1 MMKRDRQSSPVLP
14 PAMSVALKLYEQ
26 LTETADE
33 RQRFRLI
40 ADAIGRLEDSWPR
53 PSDVARTSDVR
64 ESELRLQ
71 KEIEGVRKEIESLRK
86 DTESLRNETV
96 SLRKDTE
103 SLRKETVSLRKEIEA
118 IRRDIEEIRREI
130 EAIRKESMES
140 ESRLRKEIEQVRT
153 ETEQVRRETAQVR
166 LEVERVRGEIGAV
179 EIRLHQALHRQTVWI
194 IGAVGAVVGLI
205 RLLDYLVQ

>member
-1 MMKRDRQSSPVLP
+1 
-14 PAMSVALKLYEQ
+14 MSVALKLYEQ

-71 KEIEGVRKEIESLRK
+71 KEIEGVRKEIE
-86 DTESLRNETV
+86 

>member
-1 MMKRDRQSSPVLP
+1 
-14 PAMSVALKLYEQ
+14 MSVALKLYEQ

-71 KEIEGVRKEIESLRK
+71 KEIEGV
-86 DTESLRNETV
+86 
-96 SLRKDTE
+96 
-103 SLRKETVSLRKEIEA
+103 
-118 IRRDIEEIRREI
+118 
-130 EAIRKESMES
+130 
-140 ESRLRKEIEQVRT
+140 RKEIEQVRT